1 MIERE
6 RKGRLG
12 GSIAQAEVSPSKEAR
27 QAMGCA
33 ARPGSE
39 SRADACVDSPGTREI
54 PKSPPENNRIGAKPV
69 KQSPWS
75 VLVSGHRR
83 AKTDRAGSIAERAAS
98 EAPEME
104 QGSLSAL
111 IVPME
116 SWETVAGSQGVGKG
130 GAEMGLLF
138 LPYSSPFL
146 SVSPGTPGFKILPS
160 PRLPVSLSPI
170 SKSLLNSRS
179 VVFSNPLGTPS
190 STNPRFPSHRISR
203 IDKAR
208 DEARDK
214 GLLSSRIPHRA
225 SPRLRISASPP
236 PPSPHLRVSAPRY
249 STIAH
254 DSGAAHVPGVEGDFG
269 NVADGVVDNADG
281 RDITHDPDVVEL
293 VTPEQFAP

>member
-1 MIERE
+1 
-6 RKGRLG
+6 
-12 GSIAQAEVSPSKEAR
+12 
-27 QAMGCA
+27 MGCA

-146 SVSPGTPGFKILPS
+146 SVSLCFSRHAGIQNSPLSPSPCLPLPNLEESAEQQIRCLLESVGNSLFNQSAVSLPS
-160 PRLPVSLSPI
+160 DLTNRQSSRRSSRQRFVVLSHPA
-170 SKSLLNSRS
+170 S
-179 VVFSNPLGTPS
+179 
-190 STNPRFPSHRISR
+190 RIS
-203 IDKAR
+203 
-208 DEARDK
+208 
-214 GLLSSRIPHRA
+214 A
-225 SPRLRISASPP
+225 SLRHPLPPLRISASPRRATP
-236 PPSPHLRVSAPRY
+236 RSPTTPGRRRRG
-249 STIAH
+249 
-254 DSGAAHVPGVEGDFG
+254 GA
-269 NVADGVVDNADG
+269 
-281 RDITHDPDVVEL
+281 RTRR
-293 VTPEQFAP
+293 